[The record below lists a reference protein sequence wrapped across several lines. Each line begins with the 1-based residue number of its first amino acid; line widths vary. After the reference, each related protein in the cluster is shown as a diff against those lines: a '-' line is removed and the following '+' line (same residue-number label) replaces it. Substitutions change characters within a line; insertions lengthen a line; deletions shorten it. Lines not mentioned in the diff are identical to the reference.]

1 MLAGQL
7 RALHLV
13 SARKAAAAG
22 WEKSPQGLLDSLL
35 CWFGDGRG
43 PLRAPR
49 RRRRLLGCT
58 ERVFGSCLA
67 RRVQEFYTSCDRL
80 NGFVFRG
87 RPIATDLRKT
97 LADRFR
103 LLMDIGGCRW
113 FCLLHEAPR
122 SNRLPL
128 LPRSQA
134 LVSCQDGREL
144 VRPHDACVRAGA
156 PPSARPRPTVVLPEQ
171 HNGLQHARCGVG

>member
-1 MLAGQL
+1 MLAGEL

-67 RRVQEFYTSCDRL
+67 RRVQEFYTSCDRR
-80 NGFVFRG
+80 NGSFSRYY
-87 RPIATDLRKT
+87 PMTANLRNT
-97 LADRFR
+97 LAEWYR
-103 LLMDIGGCRW
+103 LSVDIGGDRRQFGTRLLRERNLTALTAALADCSYRVPGRLVYTRFPYFGGFW
-113 FCLLHEAPR
+113 FKY
-122 SNRLPL
+122 
-128 LPRSQA
+128 
-134 LVSCQDGREL
+134 
-144 VRPHDACVRAGA
+144 
-156 PPSARPRPTVVLPEQ
+156 
-171 HNGLQHARCGVG
+171 

>member
-1 MLAGQL
+1 MLAGKL
-7 RALHLV
+7 GALHLV

-67 RRVQEFYTSCDRL
+67 RRVQEFYTSCDRR
-80 NGFVFRG
+80 NGSFSRYY
-87 RPIATDLRKT
+87 PMTANLRNT
-97 LADRFR
+97 LAEWYR
-103 LLMDIGGCRW
+103 LSVDIGGDRRQIGTRLLREIKFDCPACR
-113 FCLLHEAPR
+113 ARRP
-122 SNRLPL
+122 
-128 LPRSQA
+128 
-134 LVSCQDGREL
+134 LVSCQDA
-144 VRPHDACVRAGA
+144 RPH
-156 PPSARPRPTVVLPEQ
+156 
-171 HNGLQHARCGVG
+171 RCPVELGGFRFKHSVPY